1 MKRKESAFVCTNKT
15 ENVHSQAPPPLLALL
30 ESEPPLGGSH
40 NFIIWAVEFSLRLGH
55 LRGKTVINC
64 FLTLSGRFATPSPT
78 NKTLP
83 QVVSALKRLCN
94 KEIGENIFQRS
105 YYDHVIRDEED
116 YQTRVAYIYENP
128 MRWYYDEL
136 YNE

>member
-1 MKRKESAFVCTNKT
+1 MDEFGTSG
-15 ENVHSQAPPPLLALL
+15 APSPTDYRVTLDGASGSRCGSDTLGRNGTSGAPSPTDYRVTLDGISGAL
-30 ESEPPLGGSH
+30 
-40 NFIIWAVEFSLRLGH
+40 
-55 LRGKTVINC
+55 
-64 FLTLSGRFATPSPT
+64 SPT

-83 QVVSALKRLCN
+83 RVVSALKRLCN

-105 YYDHVIRDEED
+105 YYDHIIRDEED
-116 YQTRVAYIYENP
+116 YQTRVTYIYENP